1 MTSSSAPVP
10 APGPADARADA
21 PTPAASAVA
30 SSAQR
35 TLALLSR
42 HSIEPGPIPKHA
54 QIKEILTEVCHD
66 DLRPGDSLPSE
77 RVLEE
82 VFGVS
87 RITVRRA
94 IGDMVADGTVESFRG
109 KGTFVAKRP
118 LRSDLS
124 LGSFT
129 AEMTQQG
136 AEPSAMIL
144 VSERAEPPESV
155 AQFLGDGPHLHLV
168 RVRLGDGLPY
178 SVDDG
183 WYNAHLAPGLLERSV
198 HKSVYSILA
207 AEFDVPIDEAEQVC
221 TAAAATADVG
231 RALGI
236 DVGQPVLRIR
246 RLSSSRGRPVEV
258 CTSTYRP
265 DRYTLRMRLHGGRE

>member
-1 MTSSSAPVP
+1 MEGMNS
-10 APGPADARADA
+10 PADAGAAPGSADDSA
-21 PTPAASAVA
+21 AGASAEN
-30 SSAQR
+30 R

-42 HSIEPGPIPKHA
+42 HSIEHGPTPKHA
-54 QIKEILTEVCHD
+54 QLKAILTEVCHD

-94 IGDMVADGTVESFRG
+94 ISDMVADGTVESFRG

-118 LRSDLS
+118 LRSDLH
-124 LGSFT
+124 LASFT
-129 AEMTQQG
+129 AEMKQKG

-144 VSERAEPPESV
+144 VSEKARPPESI
-155 AQFLGDGPHLHLV
+155 AEFLGDGPHLHLT

-178 SVDDG
+178 SVDDA
-183 WYNAHLAPGLLERSV
+183 WYSAIYAPDLLDRAV
-198 HKSVYSILA
+198 HKSVYSILTS
-207 AEFDVPIDEAEQVC
+207 DYNLPIDEAEQVC
-221 TAAAATADVG
+221 TAAAATADIG

-236 DVGQPVLRIR
+236 DAGQPVLRIR
-246 RLSSSRGRPVEV
+246 RQSLSHGRPVEV

-265 DRYTLRMRLHGGRE
+265 DRYTLRMHLRAAGR

>member
-1 MTSSSAPVP
+1 MDGMTSSPE
-10 APGPADARADA
+10 
-21 PTPAASAVA
+21 
-30 SSAQR
+30 QR

-42 HSIEPGPIPKHA
+42 HSIEHGPTPKHA
-54 QIKEILTEVCHD
+54 QLKAILTEVCHD

-94 IGDMVADGTVESFRG
+94 ISDMVADGTVESFRG
-109 KGTFVAKRP
+109 KGTFVAHRP
-118 LRSDLS
+118 LRSDLH
-124 LGSFT
+124 LASFT
-129 AEMTQQG
+129 AEMKQKG

-144 VSERAEPPESV
+144 VSEKAEPPESV
-155 AQFLGDGPHLHLV
+155 AEFLGDGPHLHLT

-178 SVDDG
+178 SVDDA
-183 WYNAHLAPGLLERSV
+183 WYSATLAPDLLDKTV

-207 AEFDVPIDEAEQVC
+207 SDYGLPIDEAEQVC
-221 TAAAATADVG
+221 TAAAATADIG
-231 RALGI
+231 RALGL
-236 DVGQPVLRIR
+236 DAGQPVLRIR
-246 RLSSSRGRPVEV
+246 RMSYSHGRPVEV

-265 DRYTLRMRLHGGRE
+265 DRYTLRMHLRGGQA